1 MNHFEEPDKKPKRKV
16 VENNTK
22 NKKTDVSE
30 EQYAQNKQKKQ
41 YKLKKNELR
50 SQELWDEWESD
61 SGSRFL
67 Y

>member
-1 MNHFEEPDKKPKRKV
+1 MNNFEEPDRKPKRKV
-16 VENNTK
+16 IDNTK
-22 NKKTDVSE
+22 NKKSDLSE

-50 SQELWDEWESD
+50 AQELWDEWESD
-61 SGSRFL
+61 SGSGFL

>member
-1 MNHFEEPDKKPKRKV
+1 MNNFEEPERKSKRKIV
-16 VENNTK
+16 DNTK
-22 NKKTDVSE
+22 NKKSDLSE

-50 SQELWDEWESD
+50 AKELWDEWESD
-61 SGSRFL
+61 SESGFL